1 MRATR
6 RNGRKDSICDRMANV
21 ASVKMTAQ
29 RKRGSGRVR
38 SKVAAGR
45 EKTLIAGN
53 QRWDAC
59 CLLALA
65 LAVQAPLIVEWLDW
79 VSVARSRCGGARAGV
94 GSVESV
100 GTRE

>member
-1 MRATR
+1 MRTTT

-38 SKVAAGR
+38 SKVTAGR
-45 EKTLIAGN
+45 EEILIAGN

-65 LAVQAPLIVEWLDW
+65 LTGHLQ
-79 VSVARSRCGGARAGV
+79 RSRRWAGRAGT
-94 GSVESV
+94 SD
-100 GTRE
+100 R